1 MAVIEITVIMA
12 QVLGKIYLQDI
23 SGLLAQCTVICKV
36 LFLTFLFS
44 LFRLVS
50 SPTLLGFTQSVLGA
64 RTLGLCGGVLSK
76 TGDTLIVTEL
86 ACGDVKRGPYT
97 VAVEELKRLSCSFR

>member
-12 QVLGKIYLQDI
+12 QVLGKFYLQDI

-44 LFRLVS
+44 LFLLVS
-50 SPTLLGFTQSVLGA
+50 SPTLVAFTQSVLGA
-64 RTLGLCGGVLSK
+64 RTLGLCGGVLSNI
-76 TGDTLIVTEL
+76 GETLIVTGP
-86 ACGDVKRGPYT
+86 ACGDVKGRSNSRGAKET
-97 VAVEELKRLSCSFR
+97 ELFF

>member
-12 QVLGKIYLQDI
+12 QVLGKFYLQDI

-50 SPTLLGFTQSVLGA
+50 SPTLLGFTQCA
-64 RTLGLCGGVLSK
+64 RC
-76 TGDTLIVTEL
+76 
-86 ACGDVKRGPYT
+86 
-97 VAVEELKRLSCSFR
+97 